1 MTTENRFGHENHSL
15 GSQERRPEDFITVKS
30 SVRVGNRKKKRTCL
44 QRCTRML
51 RPCRKITRFELKWKE
66 SKQNENAQKEK

>member
-30 SVRVGNRKKKRTCL
+30 SVRVRNRKK
-44 QRCTRML
+44 
-51 RPCRKITRFELKWKE
+51 
-66 SKQNENAQKEK
+66 NALACSVVQGCYVLAEK